1 MMMETENRRAM
12 NEKIGLFLL
21 IAFMGVGMVLGT
33 TVTLLLWKIK
43 GGQGLADMQIALSN
57 PAQIGFIRLTQ
68 TILAACTF
76 FLPSLVA
83 AKVVNRNALSY
94 IGFKSKLN
102 IQTILWGCFLMGI
115 TIVLS
120 GSLASLNDL
129 IPLTESLKI
138 YAKSL
143 EDSYMKQIEL
153 MSVMNGMGDLIFAL
167 VVMAF
172 APAVFEE
179 VFFRGGFQN
188 MMFRATGKMW
198 ASILITSLLFSAI
211 HFSFFGFL
219 SRVALSIVLGLLY
232 AYTKS
237 IWMSIIAHF
246 LNNAMG
252 VFQIY
257 YLRLKGMSIAASQDD
272 KYPIWWSVVAVIA
285 LVYFFK
291 YFKRA
296 ADGIRS

>member
-1 MMMETENRRAM
+1 MMETGNRRAM

-21 IAFMGVGMVLGT
+21 IAFMGVGMVLGSSI
-33 TVTLLLWKIK
+33 TLLIWKFK

-57 PAQIGFIRLTQ
+57 PAQVGFIRITQ
-68 TILAACTF
+68 TILAAFTF

-83 AKVVNRNALSY
+83 ARIVNRKPFSY
-94 IGFKSKLN
+94 IGFQSTLN

-115 TIVLS
+115 TILLS
-120 GSLASLNDL
+120 GSLASLNEL
-129 IPLTESLKI
+129 IPLNEQLKI

-143 EDSYMKQIEL
+143 EDAYMKQIEL
-153 MSVMNGMGDLIFAL
+153 MSVMNGMGDLMFAL

-232 AYTKS
+232 AYSKS
-237 IWMSIIAHF
+237 IWMVIIAHF

-257 YLRLKGMSIAASQDD
+257 YLRMKGLSLAASQED
-272 KYPIWWSVVAVIA
+272 KYPIWWSIFAVVA

-291 YFKRA
+291 YFKRS